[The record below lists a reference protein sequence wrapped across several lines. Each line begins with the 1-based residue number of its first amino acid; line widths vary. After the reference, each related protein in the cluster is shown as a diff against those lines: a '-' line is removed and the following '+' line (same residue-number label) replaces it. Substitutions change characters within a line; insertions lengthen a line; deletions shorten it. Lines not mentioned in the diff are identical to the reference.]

1 MLTSEGINMGKLRA
15 VSSFGLGA
23 QKSADG
29 GVFSVN
35 HFISAAPV
43 PPAVK
48 AKIASMG
55 LERVAGNIYESP
67 STRDFWK
74 VKGNS
79 IIKLVGD
86 EVDNGE
92 SIQAAP
98 KNDPMGFMGSLMDD
112 IEF

>member
-1 MLTSEGINMGKLRA
+1 MSRKLRA
-15 VSSFGLGA
+15 VASFGLGA
-23 QKSADG
+23 QKSADTNT
-29 GVFSVN
+29 FSVN

-43 PPAVK
+43 PPALK
-48 AKIASMG
+48 QKIASMG
-55 LERVAGNIYESP
+55 LERVAGNIYECP

-79 IIKLVGD
+79 IVKLVGD

-92 SIQAAP
+92 SIQAADEG
-98 KNDPMGFMGSLMDD
+98 DPQGFLSHITDD